1 MFPKRRILALE
12 QDSGKGKAACCR
24 QESAVLARLRREING
39 GNIPFPLFLG
49 PQKQPRFHSK
59 PEPPGVNALI
69 TARRKFRF
77 WIEIIQKNGGERGI
91 RTLGGSFDP
100 HSLSRR
106 APSASS
112 AISPRP
118 TLAVRGACALRR
130 KGYGF
135 SHDQWRRE
143 RDSNPRDQNGQAVFK
158 TASFNHSDIP
168 PATKKNITS
177 CTRGVKIFS
186 F

>member
-1 MFPKRRILALE
+1 VFPKRRILALE

-24 QESAVLARLRREING
+24 QESAVLVRLRREING

-59 PEPPGVNALI
+59 PEPPGINALI

-106 APSASS
+106 AKSCVNVS
-112 AISPRP
+112 
-118 TLAVRGACALRR
+118 R
-130 KGYGF
+130 KGFKCSSFTLKSPTTPLLSFLLSIQGPKCKVNPFGF
-135 SHDQWRRE
+135 FLKALNTVS
-143 RDSNPRDQNGQAVFK
+143 
-158 TASFNHSDIP
+158 
-168 PATKKNITS
+168 TS
-177 CTRGVKIFS
+177 TMVGRF
-186 F
+186 

>member
-24 QESAVLARLRREING
+24 QESAVLVRLRREING

-59 PEPPGVNALI
+59 PEPPGINALI

-118 TLAVRGACALRR
+118 TPAVRGPVRSGAKVMAFHMINGGGRGIR
-130 KGYGF
+130 TPVTRTAKRF
-135 SHDQWRRE
+135 SR
-143 RDSNPRDQNGQAVFK
+143 
-158 TASFNHSDIP
+158 P
-168 PATKKNITS
+168 PPSTTRTSLQPPKKI
-177 CTRGVKIFS
+177 
-186 F
+186 